1 MLILSLASSVSGY
14 AIYQLVSQPLI
25 ATPDTVV
32 AGQYSIVS
40 GGLALKEDGRVV
52 YEPGEPPST
61 YGDPPTPV
69 ETAVVAKNGDVVAGS
84 AHQGLSSEEL
94 RSRAQAVLNGSGG
107 FYFDA
112 RDQRSGEPLRG
123 YADQVQLG
131 EQPNQVPVVVVVT
144 ESTAALQATLRR
156 LLLTL
161 IGGALLVVAVG
172 GALAWAVVAR
182 VLRPVRA
189 IAQTASSISEQDLN
203 RRVDVPAP
211 DDEVGELKATFNRLL
226 ARLEQSFASLKRFT
240 ADASHELR
248 SPLTL
253 MRTEVDVAL
262 ARARDSADYQ
272 QVLRRLQGE
281 IEHVSRLVDQLLLLA
296 QADAGNLKVMKTRI
310 DVADFM
316 EETAARWQP
325 VAEMRRVTLDVAA
338 PGSGAVYGD
347 AVLLRTVLDNLI
359 DNAIRY
365 SPTLAVVKL
374 TAERQGGDW
383 LIEVADQGPGVP
395 EEMREH
401 IFDRFARA
409 DTARTRRG
417 GGAGLGLSLSAAVVG
432 AHGGSLRLA
441 DGANPGARFQVRL
454 PADVPTQAVREP
466 EADARVAAGEH
477 QEPS

>member
-1 MLILSLASSVSGY
+1 
-14 AIYQLVSQPLI
+14 
-25 ATPDTVV
+25 
-32 AGQYSIVS
+32 
-40 GGLALKEDGRVV
+40 
-52 YEPGEPPST
+52 
-61 YGDPPTPV
+61 
-69 ETAVVAKNGDVVAGS
+69 
-84 AHQGLSSEEL
+84 
-94 RSRAQAVLNGSGG
+94 
-107 FYFDA
+107 
-112 RDQRSGEPLRG
+112 
-123 YADQVQLG
+123 
-131 EQPNQVPVVVVVT
+131 
-144 ESTAALQATLRR
+144 
-156 LLLTL
+156 
-161 IGGALLVVAVG
+161 
-172 GALAWAVVAR
+172 
-182 VLRPVRA
+182 
-189 IAQTASSISEQDLN
+189 
-203 RRVDVPAP
+203 
-211 DDEVGELKATFNRLL
+211 
-226 ARLEQSFASLKRFT
+226 
-240 ADASHELR
+240 
-248 SPLTL
+248 
-253 MRTEVDVAL
+253 VDVAL

-383 LIEVADQGPGVP
+383 VIEVADQGPGVP

-441 DGANPGARFQVRL
+441 DDASPGARFQIRL
-454 PADVPTQAVREP
+454 PAEVPTQAVRDP
-466 EADARVAAGEH
+466 EADAPVPAGEH
-477 QEPS
+477 QGPS